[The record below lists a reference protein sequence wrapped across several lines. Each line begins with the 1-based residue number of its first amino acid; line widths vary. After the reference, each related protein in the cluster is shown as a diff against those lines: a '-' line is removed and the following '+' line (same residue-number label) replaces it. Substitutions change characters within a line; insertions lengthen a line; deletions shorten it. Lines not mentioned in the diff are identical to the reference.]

1 MSGPDWFKLKTRKRP
16 AGEPRKVEPVR
27 VLTADEKA
35 ALIASRPDLRPHGSR
50 AHARGREKDPP
61 SR

>member
-1 MSGPDWFKLKTRKRP
+1 MSSPDWSKFKTRKRP

-35 ALIASRPDLRPHGSR
+35 ALIASRPDLRLRGSR
-50 AHARGREKDPP
+50 AYASGRGRNPP
-61 SR
+61 